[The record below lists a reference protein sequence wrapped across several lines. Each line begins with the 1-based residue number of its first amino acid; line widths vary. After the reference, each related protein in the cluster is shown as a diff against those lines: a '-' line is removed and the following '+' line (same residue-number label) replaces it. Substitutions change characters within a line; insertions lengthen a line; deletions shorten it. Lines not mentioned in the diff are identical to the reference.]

1 MVFFTKIWILHQAP
15 SPHPHPQLLN
25 VSLLPK
31 DIRFIGSAPQAL
43 NLQLGE
49 DGNNGIG
56 VSSFPKLAKTT
67 IAFDPLAGNS
77 EIGQEHPEGNIK
89 KKNSSGTR

>member
-1 MVFFTKIWILHQAP
+1 M
-15 SPHPHPQLLN
+15 
-25 VSLLPK
+25 SLLPK
-31 DIRFIGSAPQAL
+31 DIIFVGSAPQAL

-67 IAFDPLAGNS
+67 IAFDPLAGKS
-77 EIGQEHPEGNIK
+77 EIGQEHPEGNI
-89 KKNSSGTR
+89 

>member
-1 MVFFTKIWILHQAP
+1 MDTSTSTLP
-15 SPHPHPQLLN
+15 PHPQLLK

-31 DIRFIGSAPQAL
+31 DIRFVGSAPQAL
-43 NLQLGE
+43 NLPLGE

-67 IAFDPLAGNS
+67 IAFDPLDPLDQLTLNS
-77 EIGQEHPEGNIK
+77 EIRQEHPEENIK
-89 KKNSSGTR
+89 QKKSSGIR

>member
-1 MVFFTKIWILHQAP
+1 MDTSSSTLP
-15 SPHPHPQLLN
+15 PHPQLLN

-89 KKNSSGTR
+89 KKENSSGTH

>member
-1 MVFFTKIWILHQAP
+1 MDTSTNVLP
-15 SPHPHPQLLN
+15 PHPQLLK

-77 EIGQEHPEGNIK
+77 EIGQEHPEENIK
-89 KKNSSGTR
+89 QKKSSGIR

>member
-1 MVFFTKIWILHQAP
+1 MANMNMLQQT

-77 EIGQEHPEGNIK
+77 EIGQEHPEGNI
-89 KKNSSGTR
+89 

>member
-1 MVFFTKIWILHQAP
+1 MDTSTSTLP
-15 SPHPHPQLLN
+15 PRPQLLK

-31 DIRFIGSAPQAL
+31 DIRFIGSAPQAF

-89 KKNSSGTR
+89 KNSSGIR